1 MSETAKTAPAKFKFR
16 WYVARVLGT
25 LITLLLGISG
35 VFAGSMMVDES
46 GTNHLKGLAG
56 WLCSGLG
63 VIMGFIGLVF
73 FAASFIDAAG
83 YYIGR
88 TNKSEPIDW

>member
-1 MSETAKTAPAKFKFR
+1 
-16 WYVARVLGT
+16 
-25 LITLLLGISG
+25 
-35 VFAGSMMVDES
+35 MMVDES